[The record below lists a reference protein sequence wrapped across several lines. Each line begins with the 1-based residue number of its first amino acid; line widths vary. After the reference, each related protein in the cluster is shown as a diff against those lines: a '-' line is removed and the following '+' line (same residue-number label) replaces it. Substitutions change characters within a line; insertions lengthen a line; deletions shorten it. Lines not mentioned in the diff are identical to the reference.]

1 MPNIAKIA
9 KSVNSRKL
17 FVELLLRVDL
27 PEPQSETNEKVL
39 MLMEKVF
46 GLTRSQFL
54 SGREVKCDKATRELL
69 DAWVDRLNNHEPV
82 QYILGEAHF
91 YGRIFKVNPHVLIP
105 RPETEELVAYL
116 VEQCRQRGYVNL
128 LDIGTGSGCIA
139 VSLKL
144 ALPHSTVY
152 ATDISEAALF
162 VAAEN
167 ALQHNAAIY
176 LKQHD
181 LLNEHLLHTNLDL
194 IVSNPPYIEI
204 SEQHTLEP
212 QVLNFEPHTALF
224 APAGDPLAFYKA
236 IAKKGIAA
244 LKPGGMAAVE
254 INEQYGDETAAIFIN
269 AGYDEV
275 AIHQD
280 LSGKDRFV
288 TAVLH

>member
-1 MPNIAKIA
+1 MPNIAKIT

-27 PEPQSETNEKVL
+27 PGLQSETNEKVL
-39 MLMEKVF
+39 MLLEKLF
-46 GLTRSQFL
+46 GLTRSQL
-54 SGREVKCDKATRELL
+54 LLGREVKLDKSMRELL
-69 DAWVDRLNNHEPV
+69 SGWIDRLNNQEPV
-82 QYILGEAHF
+82 QYIVGEAHF
-91 YGRIFKVNPHVLIP
+91 YGRTFKVNPDVLIP
-105 RPETEELVAYL
+105 RPETEELVDYL
-116 VEQCRQRGYVNL
+116 VQECPLRGYNTL

-144 ALPHSTVY
+144 ALPQATVY
-152 ATDISEAALF
+152 ATDISEAALL

-167 ALQHNAAIY
+167 ALEHNATIY

-181 LLNEHLLHTNLDL
+181 ILKEHLLHTNLDL
-194 IVSNPPYIEI
+194 IVSNPPYIGTNE
-204 SEQHTLEP
+204 EHLLEP
-212 QVLNFEPHTALF
+212 HVLNFEPHTALF
-224 APAGDPLAFYKA
+224 APAGEPLAFYKT
-236 IAKKGIAA
+236 IARKGIAT
-244 LKPGGMAAVE
+244 LKPGGMVAVE
-254 INEQYGDETAAIFIN
+254 INERYGEETAGVFLN